1 MFLRKRFFISA
12 FILALTAVLGV
23 WIPVLYILARIGVWV
38 LAAACIVDA
47 ALLMYCKVEGRRII
61 SDNLDLGEKNIIE
74 HELNVVRG
82 RITSADIIDELP
94 ATFRQDKETYPFGE
108 IGRGPFYPS
117 TPPLGEVG
125 RGSLFAYPTTRGSFV
140 LGNVYAFI
148 RVLGLLE
155 RRVRVVKKGNRVRVY
170 PAFSKLR
177 EKDKQIRSRQIVSL
191 GSHKR
196 QMPSNQTEF
205 QDIREYV
212 VGDDIRTV
220 NWKATARTGKVM
232 VNNYE
237 DERSQ
242 HIISIID
249 CGRIMHR
256 TFNGLTLQ
264 DYAVNASLQLS
275 YSALNVEGD
284 CVGLSTYGPA
294 GLRFLPAK
302 SGERQ
307 LNSILQQL
315 YALETEY
322 GEGDMEGLCLMLDRK
337 VQRRSLVVLYTDF
350 ATLESMERQ
359 LPFLQRIS
367 RRHTLVVV
375 SFIDRDLEN
384 VSESDFSVQG
394 SIASDL
400 MLQKRLIC
408 DRLQRQ
414 GIHSV
419 LTYPDSLTYS
429 VVNKYLELRR

>member
-38 LAAACIVDA
+38 LIAACIVDA

-94 ATFRQDKETYPFGE
+94 GTFRQTD
-108 IGRGPFYPS
+108 
-117 TPPLGEVG
+117 PLPGVT
-125 RGSLFAYPTTRGSFV
+125 FAYPTTRGSFV

-242 HIISIID
+242 HIINIID

-275 YSALNVEGD
+275 YSSLNVEGD

-302 SGERQ
+302 SGEKQ

-394 SIASDL
+394 TIATDL

>member
-23 WIPVLYILARIGVWV
+23 WIPVLYILARIGVWA

-94 ATFRQDKETYPFGE
+94 ATFRQTD
-108 IGRGPFYPS
+108 
-117 TPPLGEVG
+117 PLPGYT
-125 RGSLFAYPTTRGSFV
+125 LAYPTTRGSFV

-242 HIISIID
+242 HIINIID

-350 ATLESMERQ
+350 ATLESMGRQ

-429 VVNKYLELRR
+429 VVNKYLELRLVK

>member
-23 WIPVLYILARIGVWV
+23 WIPVLYILARIGVWA

-74 HELNVVRG
+74 HQLNVVRG

-94 ATFRQDKETYPFGE
+94 ATFRQTD
-108 IGRGPFYPS
+108 
-117 TPPLGEVG
+117 PLPGYT
-125 RGSLFAYPTTRGSFV
+125 LAYPTTRGSFV

-242 HIISIID
+242 HIINIID

-337 VQRRSLVVLYTDF
+337 VQRRSLVILYTDF

>member
-23 WIPVLYILARIGVWV
+23 WIPVLYILARVGVWV
-38 LAAACIVDA
+38 LIAACIVDA

-94 ATFRQDKETYPFGE
+94 ATFRQKD
-108 IGRGPFYPS
+108 
-117 TPPLGEVG
+117 PLPGYT
-125 RGSLFAYPTTRGSFV
+125 LAYPTTRGSFV

-212 VGDDIRTV
+212 VDDDIRTV

-242 HIISIID
+242 HIINIID